1 MIIREAEEKDIPALV
16 ETGKRIHGFN
26 PETELPFYSDSMG
39 FELYVM
45 ENDDALPIAFLCA
58 RFDDDTE
65 AEIDYIAIK
74 EEYEGKGLA
83 SQFLGELLAEFKNM
97 GIEKV
102 FLEVRSRNAKAI
114 SLYERNGFSQ
124 YRIRKNYYVDD
135 DAICYVKEIE
145 K

>member
-1 MIIREAEEKDIPALV
+1 MIIREAEEKDISALI

-45 ENDDALPIAFLCA
+45 EDDEKNPIAFVCA

-65 AEIDYIAIK
+65 AEIDYIAIDMAH
-74 EEYEGKGLA
+74 EGKGLA
-83 SQFLGELLAEFKNM
+83 SQFLSELLTEFQHM
-97 GIEKV
+97 GIKKV
-102 FLEVRSRNAKAI
+102 FLEVRSRNSKAI
-114 SLYERNGFSQ
+114 SLYERNGFVP
-124 YRIRKNYYVDD
+124 YRTRKHYYPDD
-135 DAICYVKEIE
+135 DALCYMKEIE